1 MSPELVLLCHVLQPS
16 KHLGS
21 SPWNFHQYDNDFHSV
36 KSKTGHGTPDAVSR
50 AEGWTGVGHENHLPP
65 PAGYTLANTAIGC
78 PHRLWSPYPWSYLKT
93 QMDVVLE
100 DLLQVTLFEPE
111 VDKTTSR
118 GQDFYETSQDP
129 AANLCCK
136 GTLLIPVQLLHW
148 DAQVFFS
155 KAAPLAI
162 IFHFR

>member
-1 MSPELVLLCHVLQPS
+1 MSPELVLLCHMLQPS

-50 AEGWTGVGHENHLPP
+50 AEGWRGVRHENHLPP

-100 DLLQVTLFEPE
+100 DLLQVTPCRTWTRQPPE
-111 VDKTTSR
+111 VRHSMRQART
-118 GQDFYETSQDP
+118 QLPIF
-129 AANLCCK
+129 AARA
-136 GTLLIPVQLLHW
+136 H
-148 DAQVFFS
+148 S
-155 KAAPLAI
+155 
-162 IFHFR
+162 